1 MSKFM
6 SKKNRNSWKP
16 GKFVKSRDLGKLKT
30 KLTEKQDKFLL
41 VNCTHPARQVLLEMR
56 SSKIKAYSSQR
67 SGRVEVF
74 FPKPPLFTTLIFGC
88 TFIYH
93 VLFLCQE
100 IGLLR
105 QLLYL
110 DVSKNRLERLPPEIE
125 SLQSLTD
132 LYLSNNLLLE
142 LLDNIGKYLEIKV
155 ISIKKGILQSE
166 KSL

>member
-1 MSKFM
+1 M
-6 SKKNRNSWKP
+6 
-16 GKFVKSRDLGKLKT
+16 KSRDLGKLKT
-30 KLTEKQDKFLL
+30 KLSEKQDKFLL
-41 VNCTHPARQVLLEMR
+41 VNCTHPARQVLLEMC
-56 SSKIKAYSSQR
+56 SSEIKTYSSQR

-74 FPKPPLFTTLIFGC
+74 CPEPPLFTTLIFGC

-142 LLDNIGKYLEIKV
+142 LLDNIGKYLKIKV
-155 ISIKKGILQSE
+155 ISIKEGILQSE